1 MKNTQQEN
9 FATEYAWQEL
19 YLLTKHWKSDIEFY
33 KDDLK
38 ILMKLIHKYSI
49 WITKEENLKKVSK
62 IDSSLHK
69 LVKKFKNLTKSID
82 KHLEH
87 IAILINDDPFKYDS
101 QKFKDE
107 HVDLENKISKFVK
120 KFRKNKKET
129 FAITEFIVDDEKL
142 MRHLKK

>member
-9 FATEYAWQEL
+9 FVTEYAWQEIF
-19 YLLTKHWKSDIEFY
+19 LLTKHWKSDIEFY

-38 ILMKLIHKYSI
+38 ILMKLINKYSI
-49 WITKEENLKKVSK
+49 WITKDENLKKVSE
-62 IDSSLHK
+62 IENGLHK
-69 LVKKFKNLTKSID
+69 LVKKCKNIAKNID

-107 HVDLENKISKFVK
+107 HVELENKISKFVK
-120 KFRKNKKET
+120 KFRKNKKDT
-129 FAITEFIVDDEKL
+129 FAITEYIVEDEKL
-142 MRHLKK
+142 MRHLE